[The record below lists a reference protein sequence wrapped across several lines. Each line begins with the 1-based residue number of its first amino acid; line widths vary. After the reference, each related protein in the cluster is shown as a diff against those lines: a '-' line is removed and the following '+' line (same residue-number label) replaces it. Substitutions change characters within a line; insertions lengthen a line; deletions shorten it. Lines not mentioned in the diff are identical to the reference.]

1 MTKNKKTVSILL
13 LFIIFCL
20 FFRIDFRFKNSVE
33 CCSDDFDYF
42 SHAETIAIDRDFDYT
57 NQLPDYH
64 PFVFKYDGKIAPVG
78 FPGSGILSS
87 PFVFIGNTLDNLLNI
102 DQDNDILNYKL
113 LLYSISPI
121 FYFFISYILLFKS
134 LSILNIESNKY
145 LMLLL
150 ISGSGITYFAF
161 ERFSMTHVFEMF
173 TVSFLIW
180 NSVRFYKNRNNT
192 SGFLIPLS
200 LLIAFLVRMSNFYVF
215 LIPLII
221 KNLVKTRHR
230 KKFSL
235 LRNYYFI
242 GSSIIST
249 YFYTILSNK
258 IYGKIIFNPQE
269 VYGTNLS
276 VNDVISNE
284 NSLLALFIDIFRTSF
299 KIFFGNE
306 FGIFWISPIIFV
318 GLFLILSDFKNL
330 RKPFNLL
337 LLMCFAQN
345 FAIVYIWKSTAASY
359 GFRYLYSLVPLCV
372 LIYFQYKD
380 KEINKYL
387 LNYALIMSIFSNLSI
402 LFFET
407 TEKTQLSTT
416 EIANSFGL
424 IRNYVEPEYV
434 TGVLGSFLEL
444 NSYLI
449 IFTTSLL
456 GVLVFKTL
464 ILFFGSE
471 AILELLTNLGLPT
484 ENQDFINYL
493 NNLEIIST
501 NKLILI
507 TVFLLFF
514 SYYIVFRLKF
524 EKS

>member
-1 MTKNKKTVSILL
+1 MTKNKKTASVLL

-20 FFRIDFRFKNSVE
+20 FFRIDFRFKNTVE

-42 SHAETIAIDRDFDYT
+42 SHAVTIAIDKDFDYT
-57 NQLPDYH
+57 NQIPDYH

-87 PFVFIGNTLDNLLNI
+87 PFVFVGNTLDNLLNI
-102 DQDNDILNYKL
+102 DQNNDILNYKL

-161 ERFSMTHVFEMF
+161 ERFSMTHIFEMF
-173 TVSFLIW
+173 TISFLIW
-180 NSVRFYKNRNNT
+180 NSVTFYKNKNNI

-221 KNLVKTRHR
+221 KNLVKTRLR
-230 KKFSL
+230 KKYSL
-235 LRNYYFI
+235 LKNYYFI
-242 GSSIIST
+242 GSSIISI

-258 IYGKIIFNPQE
+258 IYGKIILNPQE

-284 NSLLALFIDIFRTSF
+284 NSLLALLIDVFKTSF
-299 KIFFGNE
+299 TIFFGNE
-306 FGIFWISPIIFV
+306 FGIFWVSPIIFV
-318 GLFLILSDFKNL
+318 GLFLILSDFKSI
-330 RKPFNLL
+330 RKPFNLF

-345 FAIVYIWKSTAASY
+345 FAILYIWKSTAASY
-359 GFRYLYSLVPLCV
+359 GFRYLYSLVPLCI

-380 KEINKYL
+380 KKLYKYL

-416 EIANSFGL
+416 EIENSFGL

-434 TGVLGSFLEL
+434 IGVLGSFFEL

-449 IFTTSLL
+449 IFTTSFF
-456 GVLVFKTL
+456 GVLIFKIL
-464 ILFFGSE
+464 ILLFGSQT
-471 AILELLTNLGLPT
+471 ILEILTNLGLPT
-484 ENQDFINYL
+484 DNQDFINYL
-493 NNLEIIST
+493 NNLEIISA
-501 NKLILI
+501 NKLIFISL
-507 TVFLLFF
+507 FLLFF
-514 SYYIVFRLKF
+514 SYFIVVKLKY